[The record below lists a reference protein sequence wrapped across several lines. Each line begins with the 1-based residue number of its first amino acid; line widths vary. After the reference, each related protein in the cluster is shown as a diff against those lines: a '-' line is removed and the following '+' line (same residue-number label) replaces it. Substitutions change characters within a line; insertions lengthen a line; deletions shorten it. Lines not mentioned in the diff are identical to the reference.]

1 MLKGIIVT
9 LAALAASSAVV
20 LLLPADT
27 NSEEPQLV
35 VVTNFPETQRVNGAV
50 AVEGVVHQ
58 AALTSLR
65 EIEVAPVLP
74 TDLRRLVEGGVLATD
89 GFGAVVLSLA
99 GQPKGMVRQKGEV
112 GAILLPDEEPIVNAF
127 EEKGQI
133 QFALNVKADV
143 PLAAPVFS
151 SSQPRHTIAF
161 PRYRVLLYNTTD
173 RTLSVDIYAYLTN

>member
-1 MLKGIIVT
+1 MPKLLTILLAVIV
-9 LAALAASSAVV
+9 ASSAVV
-20 LLLPADT
+20 LLLPAAS

-35 VVTNFPETQRVNGAV
+35 VVTNFPATQRVNGAV

-65 EIEVAPVLP
+65 EIEVPPVAPS
-74 TDLRRLVEGGVLATD
+74 DLRRLVDGGVVPTD

-112 GAILLPDEEPIVNAF
+112 GAILLPDEEPIVRAF
-127 EEKGQI
+127 EEKGQL
-133 QFALNVKADV
+133 QFSMEVRAEV
-143 PLAAPVFS
+143 PAAAPVFS
-151 SSQPRHTIAF
+151 SGQPRHVVAF

-173 RTLSVDIYAYLTN
+173 RTVSVDLYAYLTN